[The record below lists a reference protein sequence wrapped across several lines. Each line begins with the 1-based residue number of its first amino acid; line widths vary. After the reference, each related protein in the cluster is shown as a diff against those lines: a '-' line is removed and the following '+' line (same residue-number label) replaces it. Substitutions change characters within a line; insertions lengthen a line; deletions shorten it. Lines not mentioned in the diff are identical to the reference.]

1 MTLQQKI
8 LSHFATYDNF
18 NPDDVVEVLEYRKHM
33 QNPHFRDL
41 RKKGKVEMESWGK
54 WRVIE
59 AQLHLTVV
67 ERKKKF

>member
-1 MTLQQKI
+1 
-8 LSHFATYDNF
+8 
-18 NPDDVVEVLEYRKHM
+18 M